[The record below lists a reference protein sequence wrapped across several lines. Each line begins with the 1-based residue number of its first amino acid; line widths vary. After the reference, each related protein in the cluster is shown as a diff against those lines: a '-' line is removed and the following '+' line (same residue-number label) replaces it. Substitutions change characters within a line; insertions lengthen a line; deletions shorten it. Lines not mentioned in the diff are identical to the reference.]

1 MLKWKRR
8 RGGDIDSLG
17 NHAYLFVRLPK
28 TGTAKF
34 LWETPMFAV
43 EGDKLTLHLG
53 LPDGPSEE
61 EVASRYH
68 EMVFG
73 GLHKIY
79 LYGTTGS
86 GESFIETLRTRYANL
101 QSPPTMERVTSN

>member
-1 MLKWKRR
+1 
-8 RGGDIDSLG
+8 LG

-34 LWETPMFAV
+34 LWDTPMFAV

-53 LPDGPSEE
+53 LPEGPSDE

-79 LYGTTGS
+79 LYGGRS
-86 GESFIETLRTRYANL
+86 AGEPFVETLRSRYASL
-101 QSPPTMERVTSN
+101 QSPPTMERVTCN

>member
-1 MLKWKRR
+1 
-8 RGGDIDSLG
+8 
-17 NHAYLFVRLPK
+17 
-28 TGTAKF
+28 
-34 LWETPMFAV
+34 MFAV

-53 LPDGPSEE
+53 LPDGPSDE

-79 LYGTTGS
+79 LYGGNGA
-86 GESFIETLRTRYANL
+86 GEPFVETLRSRYASV
-101 QSPPTMERVTSN
+101 QSPPTMERVTCN

>member
-1 MLKWKRR
+1 M
-8 RGGDIDSLG
+8 G

-34 LWETPMFAV
+34 LWDTPMFAV

-53 LPDGPSEE
+53 LPDGPSDE

-79 LYGTTGS
+79 LYGGNGA
-86 GESFIETLRTRYANL
+86 GEPFVETLRSRYASL
-101 QSPPTMERVTSN
+101 QSPPTMQRVTCN

>member
-1 MLKWKRR
+1 
-8 RGGDIDSLG
+8 
-17 NHAYLFVRLPK
+17 
-28 TGTAKF
+28 
-34 LWETPMFAV
+34 MFAV

-53 LPDGPSEE
+53 LPDGPSDE

-79 LYGTTGS
+79 LYGAKS
-86 GESFIETLRTRYANL
+86 SAEAFLETLRSRYATVNA
-101 QSPPTMERVTSN
+101 PPLMETVPAN

>member
-1 MLKWKRR
+1 M
-8 RGGDIDSLG
+8 
-17 NHAYLFVRLPK
+17 
-28 TGTAKF
+28 
-34 LWETPMFAV
+34 

-53 LPDGPSEE
+53 LPDGPSDE

-79 LYGTTGS
+79 LYGGRS
-86 GESFIETLRTRYANL
+86 AGEPFVETLRSRYASL
-101 QSPPTMERVTSN
+101 QSPPTMERVTCN